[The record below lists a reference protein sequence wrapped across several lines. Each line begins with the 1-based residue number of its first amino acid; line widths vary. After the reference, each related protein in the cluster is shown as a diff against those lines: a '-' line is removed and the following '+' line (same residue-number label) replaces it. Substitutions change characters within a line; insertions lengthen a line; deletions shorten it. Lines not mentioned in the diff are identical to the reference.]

1 MLIDLL
7 SVWAGKNHDIQYK
20 QGMNE
25 IAGLVLFAVAEESL
39 HNPYPLASISDL
51 VKSYFYPYSHSPE
64 KLVCFL
70 NDQSLVQA
78 DAYAIFSRI
87 MKLGV
92 KQLYIEK
99 EVKITKGRPEAED
112 YSVFFSTEFNVSKQ
126 PSFYVRCYRIIFMLR
141 EADSALYDNLL
152 PKSIEP
158 PVLLLRWLKCF
169 LCREFSTDNVFII
182 WDSILAN
189 INRESLAMLT
199 DTEYNPL
206 SQSNFLKTESDPLH
220 FLDFLSVAM
229 LEVLRETLMKSADNS
244 ECLLKVLDFPD
255 LNNVENLIKSAIALK
270 DHHNNQKQEKDS
282 PKSKKKW
289 KAEMPSVKNTD
300 WVSNSTIFF
309 SSFPRMKVLV
319 TNPKTIKEIPVATKP
334 VKLSAIEKLD
344 ACIRIL
350 EKEQDKRESKKVSNS
365 IAKLRETLRTLK

>member
-1 MLIDLL
+1 
-7 SVWAGKNHDIQYK
+7 
-20 QGMNE
+20 
-25 IAGLVLFAVAEESL
+25 
-39 HNPYPLASISDL
+39 
-51 VKSYFYPYSHSPE
+51 
-64 KLVCFL
+64 
-70 NDQSLVQA
+70 
-78 DAYAIFSRI
+78 
-87 MKLGV
+87 
-92 KQLYIEK
+92 
-99 EVKITKGRPEAED
+99 
-112 YSVFFSTEFNVSKQ
+112 
-126 PSFYVRCYRIIFMLR
+126 
-141 EADSALYDNLL
+141 
-152 PKSIEP
+152 
-158 PVLLLRWLKCF
+158 
-169 LCREFSTDNVFII
+169 
-182 WDSILAN
+182 
-189 INRESLAMLT
+189 MLT

-229 LEVLRETLMKSADNS
+229 LEVLRETCMSAVCLLVMKSADNS